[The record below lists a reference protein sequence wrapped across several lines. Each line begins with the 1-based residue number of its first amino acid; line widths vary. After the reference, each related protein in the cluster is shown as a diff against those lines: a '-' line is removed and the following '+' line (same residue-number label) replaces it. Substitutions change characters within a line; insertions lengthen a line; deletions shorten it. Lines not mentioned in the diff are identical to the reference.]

1 MKTPNS
7 FTTCRSEVMVSF
19 QGRVT
24 QQLKL
29 NVAFGT
35 DVSGTMKIQ
44 CAGRNINLLIR
55 NYGMLYNL
63 NKAKHLDEVAAYG
76 TQVIRP
82 FMSGITNK
90 QPNYAHSVNVE
101 IMWTAGNTYEKGE
114 PGSDIPYKY
123 DLLRSAYM
131 EFENSERV
139 FRGTL
144 DPKILYK
151 AVETLHAVLEPNDTM
166 VKEREF
172 TEDDSAYIRSRRRIM
187 DIVISERPADQAP
200 AAPQQNPRRQ
210 YPPRKPGRPE
220 PSSSQKSPC

>member
-1 MKTPNS
+1 MTTPNS
-7 FTTCRSEVMVSF
+7 FAACRSEVMVTVR
-19 QGRVT
+19 GRVT

-29 NVAFGT
+29 NVAFGN
-35 DVSGTMKIQ
+35 DVGGTIKIQ
-44 CAGRNINLLIR
+44 CAGRNITLLIS
-55 NYGMLYNL
+55 NYARRM
-63 NKAKHLDEVAAYG
+63 DEVAAYG